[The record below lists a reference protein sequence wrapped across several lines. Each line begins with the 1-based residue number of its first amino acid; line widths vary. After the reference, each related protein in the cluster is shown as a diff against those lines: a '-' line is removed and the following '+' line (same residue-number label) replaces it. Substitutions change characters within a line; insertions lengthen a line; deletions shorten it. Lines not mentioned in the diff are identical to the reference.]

1 METFLDIAE
10 ELHIKGLTR
19 DKTSSKST
27 SSATP
32 AKRARTSAQGKVINI
47 VPRPQDYEDSSESYK
62 TSYFEDS
69 TEYAAY
75 DDDYSNSGPS
85 QTYSKPNPPGGQDK
99 VKYIIHDF
107 CEIQCGNFMIF
118 MPFRFYVKSKLADL
132 RCLKICN
139 FNSENLE
146 INKLNF
152 NFT

>member
-27 SSATP
+27 SSPTP

-75 DDDYSNSGPS
+75 DDDYSNPGPS

-107 CEIQCGNFMIF
+107 CEIQCGNFVICLSL
-118 MPFRFYVKSKLADL
+118 RFYVKS
-132 RCLKICN
+132 
-139 FNSENLE
+139 NLE
-146 INKLNF
+146 HLVVAKLPF
-152 NFT
+152 SPF

>member
-27 SSATP
+27 SSPTP

-75 DDDYSNSGPS
+75 DDDYSNPGPS

-99 VKYIIHDF
+99 VTF
-107 CEIQCGNFMIF
+107 LLSMIF
-118 MPFRFYVKSKLADL
+118 VRYSVPYLNTS
-132 RCLKICN
+132 
-139 FNSENLE
+139 FNTYHFEFVNM
-146 INKLNF
+146 
-152 NFT
+152 TV

>member
-27 SSATP
+27 SSPTP

-75 DDDYSNSGPS
+75 DDDYSNPGPS
-85 QTYSKPNPPGGQDK
+85 QTYSKPNPPRGQDK

-107 CEIQCGNFMIF
+107 CETVWKFNDFSVTQI
-118 MPFRFYVKSKLADL
+118 L
-132 RCLKICN
+132 R
-139 FNSENLE
+139 E
-146 INKLNF
+146 IKVG
-152 NFT
+152 